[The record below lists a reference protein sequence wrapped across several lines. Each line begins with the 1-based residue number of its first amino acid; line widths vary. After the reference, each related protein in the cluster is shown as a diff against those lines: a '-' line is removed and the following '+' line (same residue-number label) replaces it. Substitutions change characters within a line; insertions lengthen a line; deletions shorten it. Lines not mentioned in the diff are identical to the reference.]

1 MWCVHS
7 RYERWTWIAISDLCG
22 VPSSWS
28 QVCCFYV
35 RLQVL
40 ERNVSHLILFNIN
53 FFNYSFWVIKKNSYT
68 KIARFLRNN
77 TVFFFYLKDKHV
89 HSHNKTFLIFLFYS
103 YYSNS
108 YYILIL
114 KNLRLLL
121 FIKEL
126 SCCCVKVKKSCHC
139 SVDILHIFSNF
150 YFILF

>member
-7 RYERWTWIAISDLCG
+7 RYERWTWIATSDLCG

-77 TVFFFYLKDKHV
+77 SFFFYLKDKHV

-108 YYILIL
+108 YYILML